1 MAGKERSRRRLDDRV
16 EEVLAVDQGRGP
28 AGGLADLATRRD
40 AEALACAARRDRSDE
55 LDRRLE
61 RRFDHIDDLFDR
73 LTAEIIAAI
82 RSELAAAGLSSPGRL
97 AARSSACCCPSRPCW
112 WW

>member
-1 MAGKERSRRRLDDRV
+1 MDRGRR
-16 EEVLAVDQGRGP
+16 P

-40 AEALACAARRDRSDE
+40 AEALACAARRDRSAE

-73 LTAEIIAAI
+73 QTTEIIAAI
-82 RSELAAAGLSSPGRL
+82 RSELAAAAAVQPWQTLCAVISVLLSVAALLAVVIGLG
-97 AARSSACCCPSRPCW
+97 
-112 WW
+112 

>member
-1 MAGKERSRRRLDDRV
+1 MAGKKRSRRRLDDRV

-28 AGGLADLATRRD
+28 EEGLADVATRRD
-40 AEALACAARRDRSDE
+40 AEALAGAARRDRSAE

-73 LTAEIIAAI
+73 QTAEITAAMTLQTRQTI
-82 RSELAAAGLSSPGRL
+82 FAILGVLLAVAALVAAVIGLG
-97 AARSSACCCPSRPCW
+97 
-112 WW
+112 